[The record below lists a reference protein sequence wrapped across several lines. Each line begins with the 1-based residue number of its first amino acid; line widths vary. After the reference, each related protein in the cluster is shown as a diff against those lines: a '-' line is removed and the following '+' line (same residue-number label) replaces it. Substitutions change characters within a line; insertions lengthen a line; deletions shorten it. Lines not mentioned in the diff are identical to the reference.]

1 MAFIFERLSIPD
13 VVLIK
18 PKVFDDERGFFL
30 ETYKQSDFS
39 DFGINSNFV
48 QDNRSFSKKGV
59 LRGLHFQINPLAQ
72 AKLVSVA
79 KGRIFDVAV
88 DIRTASKTFG
98 KYVSVELSEA
108 YHNMVY
114 APRGFANGF
123 IALEDSIVEYKAD
136 NLYSKD
142 HESGIIWND
151 PKIAIKWPINN
162 PQISKKDYAW
172 QNINSLIKI

>member
-39 DFGINSNFV
+39 GFGINNTFI

-59 LRGLHFQINPLAQ
+59 LRGLHFQTSPFEQ
-72 AKLVSVA
+72 AKLVTVV

-88 DIRTASKTFG
+88 DIRKTSNTFG
-98 KYVSVELSEA
+98 KYVSTELSEA
-108 YHNMVY
+108 DHNMIYV
-114 APRGFANGF
+114 PRSFAHGFV
-123 IALEDSIVEYKAD
+123 ALEDSIVEYKAD
-136 NLYSKD
+136 NPYSKE

-151 PKIAIKWPINN
+151 PKVAIKWPINN
-162 PQISKKDYAW
+162 PLISEKDSAW
-172 QNINSLIKI
+172 KSITSLL